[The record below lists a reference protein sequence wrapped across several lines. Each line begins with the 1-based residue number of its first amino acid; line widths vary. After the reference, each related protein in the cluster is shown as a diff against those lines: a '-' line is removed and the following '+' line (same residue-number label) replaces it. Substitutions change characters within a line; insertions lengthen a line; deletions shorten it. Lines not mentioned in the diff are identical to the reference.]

1 MLKKLTTEQRENLE
15 LMYSSAINA
24 LMFCEELMKTD
35 MAKQVYPI
43 MVKLKWITGEVEMR
57 VADPRAARSQ
67 DHLFYLQLASL
78 ATNMTDDEKQ
88 KLENFLIDLSNA
100 RVVKGYDSSAEPPAG
115 VVL

>member
-35 MAKQVYPI
+35 MAKQMYPI

-57 VADPRAARSQ
+57 VSDPRAARNQ
-67 DHLFYLQLASL
+67 DHLFYMQLAAL
-78 ATNMTDDEKQ
+78 ATNMTPEEKE
-88 KLENFLIDLSNA
+88 KLEEFLLDLSKS
-100 RVVKGYDSSAEPPAG
+100 RLVQG
-115 VVL
+115 

>member
-1 MLKKLTTEQRENLE
+1 
-15 LMYSSAINA
+15 MYSSAINA

-35 MAKQVYPI
+35 MAKQMYPI

-57 VADPRAARSQ
+57 VADPRAARNQ

-88 KLENFLIDLSNA
+88 KLENFLIDLSKS
-100 RVVKGYDSSAEPPAG
+100 RVVQG
-115 VVL
+115 

>member
-1 MLKKLTTEQRENLE
+1 
-15 LMYSSAINA
+15 MYSSAINA

-67 DHLFYLQLASL
+67 DHLFYLQLAAL
-78 ATNMTDDEKQ
+78 TTNMTSEEKE
-88 KLENFLIDLSNA
+88 KLESFLLDLSNA